1 MGLHDLSCNSDRKI
15 LRFSPT
21 KCLVVFIA
29 DGGSVALVSREVLLI
44 VSLTVHGA
52 GSVFHR

>member
-44 VSLTVHGA
+44 VSLTVHEA